1 MKGFAPKTKVDII
14 NIRQEAEKIYETLS
28 SFQTDYLG
36 LKNTVETYLTE
47 AGRYLK
53 LKAQLEDRIPAVEV
67 QNKLAA
73 VLDKLG
79 EAWASVEKLEAQID
93 EATSSIAQANKW
105 RKLLEAELEQAKA
118 NERELYGKIAETE
131 ASLKKAKDDV
141 SLLEREVTDL
151 DAAPRVT
158 AEDIA

>member
-1 MKGFAPKTKVDII
+1 LKGFAPKTKVDII

-79 EAWASVEKLEAQID
+79 EA
-93 EATSSIAQANKW
+93 
-105 RKLLEAELEQAKA
+105 
-118 NERELYGKIAETE
+118 
-131 ASLKKAKDDV
+131 
-141 SLLEREVTDL
+141 
-151 DAAPRVT
+151 
-158 AEDIA
+158 